1 MRVLV
6 LQIKIIKIAKLE
18 IFIEGFFSV
27 KNNYSIQEWK
37 NSKLFFFFELKFCLT
52 HFFQWL
58 MFFVLKYLRCPIIK
72 WDILRVCIDLI
83 IYAIYIYIYIYI

>member
-52 HFFQWL
+52 HFFQ
-58 MFFVLKYLRCPIIK
+58 
-72 WDILRVCIDLI
+72 
-83 IYAIYIYIYIYI
+83 